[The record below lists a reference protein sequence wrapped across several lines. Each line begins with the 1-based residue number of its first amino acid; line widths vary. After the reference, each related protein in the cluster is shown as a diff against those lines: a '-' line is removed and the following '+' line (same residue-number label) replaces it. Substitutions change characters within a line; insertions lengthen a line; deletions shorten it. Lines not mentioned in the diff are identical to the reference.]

1 MILFFAGVILAGVI
15 YCVGAAVII
24 VFVEEPDLPPYPA
37 PGWGQSHIHVVT
49 EEEPW

>member
-1 MILFFAGVILAGVI
+1 MLLVGVAIAFLF
-15 YCVGAAVII
+15 YCVGVVIAIAAV
-24 VFVEEPDLPPYPA
+24 EQPDLPPYPA